1 MNGDEYSGPT
11 LTEFNPSWLE
21 DGGGVI
27 GEQSDSSFDNQL
39 QWDTT
44 AWSRDN
50 QQQSDASGAG
60 PCTPSAPPGSGT
72 HIWGS
77 VGGVCQWIDTTTC
90 S

>member
-1 MNGDEYSGPT
+1 MNGEQDGPN
-11 LTEFNPSWLE
+11 LNEFNPSWIE
-21 DGGGVI
+21 DGGGII

-60 PCTPSAPPGSGT
+60 PCNPSAPPASGT

-77 VGGVCQWIDTTTC
+77 IGGVCQWIDTTTC

>member
-1 MNGDEYSGPT
+1 MNGEQDGPN
-11 LTEFNPSWLE
+11 LNEFNPSWLE

-27 GEQSDSSFDNQL
+27 GEQSDSGFDNQL

-60 PCTPSAPPGSGT
+60 PCTPSAPPASGT
-72 HIWGS
+72 HVWGTIA
-77 VGGVCQWIDTTTC
+77 GVCQWIDTTTC
-90 S
+90 P